1 MENKTLVN
9 RLIVFCL
16 SLCLSPVLFAADLA
30 NGKALSAQCSACHGK
45 DGLSR
50 DPEAPNLAGLS
61 ALYIE
66 KSLVD
71 YQKGARH
78 DRRMSLIAQGLKK
91 SQIKDLSAWYS
102 AFELTAKEPDI

>member
-1 MENKTLVN
+1 MKK
-9 RLIVFCL
+9 LIVLFL
-16 SLCLSPVLFAADLA
+16 ALCVSPVSIAADAA

-45 DGLSR
+45 NGLSK

-78 DRRMSLIAQGLKK
+78 DRRMSLIAHGLSK
-91 SQIKDLSAWYS
+91 SQIKDLAAWYS
-102 AFELTAKEPDI
+102 AFELTVKAPEI

>member
-1 MENKTLVN
+1 MKK
-9 RLIVFCL
+9 LIVLFL
-16 SLCLSPVLFAADLA
+16 VLWVSPVSIAADAA

-45 DGLSR
+45 NGLSK

-78 DRRMSLIAQGLKK
+78 DRRMSLIAQGLSK
-91 SQIKDLSAWYS
+91 SQIKDLAAWYS
-102 AFELTAKEPDI
+102 AFELTVKAPEI

>member
-1 MENKTLVN
+1 MNK
-9 RLIVFCL
+9 LIIFYL
-16 SLCLSPVLFAADLA
+16 SLCLSPVLAAADMA

-45 DGLSR
+45 DGLSK

-91 SQIKDLSAWYS
+91 SQIKDLAAWYA
-102 AFELTAKEPDI
+102 AFKLTVKVPEI

>member
-1 MENKTLVN
+1 MLPIWRTEK
-9 RLIVFCL
+9 R
-16 SLCLSPVLFAADLA
+16 SL
-30 NGKALSAQCSACHGK
+30 LSALLVMGK

-91 SQIKDLSAWYS
+91 SQIKDLAAWYA
-102 AFELTAKEPDI
+102 AFKLTVKVPEI

>member
-1 MENKTLVN
+1 MRPIWQTGKH
-9 RLIVFCL
+9 
-16 SLCLSPVLFAADLA
+16 SL
-30 NGKALSAQCSACHGK
+30 LSALRVMGK

-71 YQKGARH
+71 YKKGARH

-91 SQIKDLSAWYS
+91 SQIKDLAAWYS
-102 AFELTAKEPDI
+102 AFEVTAKVPEI

>member
-1 MENKTLVN
+1 MNKVL
-9 RLIVFCL
+9 L
-16 SLCLSPVLFAADLA
+16 LCLALAISGVSMAADKA

-45 DGLSR
+45 NGLSK

-61 ALYIE
+61 SLYIE

-78 DRRMSLIAQGLKK
+78 DRRMSLIAQGLTKP
-91 SQIKDLSAWYS
+91 QITDLAAWYA
-102 AFELTAKEPDI
+102 AFELTVKAPEI

>member
-1 MENKTLVN
+1 MNKVLV
-9 RLIVFCL
+9 
-16 SLCLSPVLFAADLA
+16 LCIALAMSGVSVAADKA

-45 DGLSR
+45 NGLSK

-61 ALYIE
+61 AFYIE

-78 DRRMSLIAQGLKK
+78 DRRMSLIAQGLTKP
-91 SQIKDLSAWYS
+91 QVKDLAAWYA
-102 AFELTAKEPDI
+102 AFELTVKVPEI

>member
-1 MENKTLVN
+1 VKK
-9 RLIVFCL
+9 LIVLFL
-16 SLCLSPVLFAADLA
+16 GLCVSPVSIAADAA

-45 DGLSR
+45 NGLSK

-78 DRRMSLIAQGLKK
+78 DRRMSLIAQGLSK
-91 SQIKDLSAWYS
+91 SQIKDLAAWYS
-102 AFELTAKEPDI
+102 AFELTVKAPEI

>member
-1 MENKTLVN
+1 MNKVL
-9 RLIVFCL
+9 L
-16 SLCLSPVLFAADLA
+16 LCLGLAISGVSMAADKA

-45 DGLSR
+45 NGLSK

-78 DRRMSLIAQGLKK
+78 DRRMSLIAQGLTKP
-91 SQIKDLSAWYS
+91 QIKDLAAWYA
-102 AFELTAKEPDI
+102 AFELTVKAPEI

>member
-1 MENKTLVN
+1 MNK
-9 RLIVFCL
+9 
-16 SLCLSPVLFAADLA
+16 VLLLWLALAISGVSMAADKA

-45 DGLSR
+45 NGLSK

-78 DRRMSLIAQGLKK
+78 DRRMSLIAQGLTKP
-91 SQIKDLSAWYS
+91 QIKDLAAWYA
-102 AFELTAKEPDI
+102 AFELTVKAPEI

>member
-1 MENKTLVN
+1 MNQYLV
-9 RLIVFCL
+9 
-16 SLCLSPVLFAADLA
+16 LCLAVAISGVSMAADQA

-45 DGLSR
+45 NGLSK

-78 DRRMSLIAQGLKK
+78 DRRMSLIAQGLTK
-91 SQIKDLSAWYS
+91 SQIKDLASWYA
-102 AFELTAKEPDI
+102 AFELTVKVPEI

>member
-1 MENKTLVN
+1 MNKVL
-9 RLIVFCL
+9 L
-16 SLCLSPVLFAADLA
+16 LCLALAISGVSMAADKA

-45 DGLSR
+45 NGLSK

-78 DRRMSLIAQGLKK
+78 DRRMSLIAQGLTKP
-91 SQIKDLSAWYS
+91 QIKDLAAWYA
-102 AFELTAKEPDI
+102 AFELTVTAPEI

>member
-1 MENKTLVN
+1 MNKDLV
-9 RLIVFCL
+9 
-16 SLCLSPVLFAADLA
+16 LCIALAMSGVSVAADNA

-45 DGLSR
+45 NGLSK

-78 DRRMSLIAQGLKK
+78 DRRMSLIAQGLTKP
-91 SQIKDLSAWYS
+91 QIKDLSAWYA
-102 AFELTAKEPDI
+102 AFELTVKVPEI

>member
-1 MENKTLVN
+1 MKK
-9 RLIVFCL
+9 LIIFCL
-16 SLCLSPVLFAADLA
+16 SLCLSPVLPAADMA

-91 SQIKDLSAWYS
+91 SQIKDLAAWYA
-102 AFELTAKEPDI
+102 AFKLTVKVPEI

>member
-1 MENKTLVN
+1 MN
-9 RLIVFCL
+9 RLIVFWL
-16 SLCLSPVLFAADLA
+16 SLCLSPGLVAADLA

-45 DGLSR
+45 NGLSR

-91 SQIKDLSAWYS
+91 SQIKDLAAWYS
-102 AFELTAKEPDI
+102 AFELTAKVPEI

>member
-1 MENKTLVN
+1 MNKVL
-9 RLIVFCL
+9 L
-16 SLCLSPVLFAADLA
+16 LCLALAISGVSMAADKA

-45 DGLSR
+45 NGLSK

-61 ALYIE
+61 SLYIE

-78 DRRMSLIAQGLKK
+78 DRRMSLIAQGLTKP
-91 SQIKDLSAWYS
+91 QIKDLAAWYA
-102 AFELTAKEPDI
+102 AFELTVKAPKI

>member
-1 MENKTLVN
+1 MNKVLV
-9 RLIVFCL
+9 
-16 SLCLSPVLFAADLA
+16 LCIALAMSGVSVAADKA

-45 DGLSR
+45 NGLSK

-78 DRRMSLIAQGLKK
+78 DRRMSLIAQGLTKP
-91 SQIKDLSAWYS
+91 QIKDLAAWYA
-102 AFELTAKEPDI
+102 AFELTVKVPEI

>member
-1 MENKTLVN
+1 MKK
-9 RLIVFCL
+9 LIVLFL
-16 SLCLSPVLFAADLA
+16 VLWVSPVSIAADAA

-45 DGLSR
+45 NGLSK

-78 DRRMSLIAQGLKK
+78 DRRMSLIAQGLSK
-91 SQIKDLSAWYS
+91 SQIKDLAAWYS
-102 AFELTAKEPDI
+102 AFELTVKVPEI

>member
-1 MENKTLVN
+1 MNKF
-9 RLIVFCL
+9 IVFCL
-16 SLCLSPVLFAADLA
+16 SLCLSPVLVAADMA

-91 SQIKDLSAWYS
+91 SQIKDLAAWYA
-102 AFELTAKEPDI
+102 AFKLTVKVPEI